1 MRADR
6 LLSILLLL
14 QMHARLTARHLAKR
28 LEVSERTILRDM
40 EALGAAGVPVV
51 AERGV
56 GGGWRLMDG
65 YKTNV
70 SGLNASEVQ
79 ALFATRPSKLLADLR
94 LDKASDAA
102 LVKLLSVLPAVN
114 RRGAELAWQRIHID
128 VSGWS
133 GSRDP
138 VPHLPALQQA
148 LWRDR
153 RVRIAYEREGC
164 TSDRTLDPLGL
175 VAKGATWYLAG
186 GINGDVRSYRV
197 SRIRDVMILDETFIR
212 PPDFDLAAFWERSS
226 ETFRERLPRFVVVAR
241 VHAEALPLLR
251 MMIRFGGID
260 DVANDRVTMHFD
272 SEEVARITLLGFGDR
287 VAVIE
292 PESLRMAI
300 AHEATRVVDSYR

>member
-1 MRADR
+1 
-6 LLSILLLL
+6 
-14 QMHARLTARHLAKR
+14 MHARLTARHLAKR

-148 LWRDR
+148 LWLDR

-164 TSDRTLDPLGL
+164 VTSDRTLDPLGL

-186 GINGDVRSYRV
+186 GIDGEVRSYRV
-197 SRIRDVMILDETFIR
+197 SRIREVTILDETFIR
-212 PPDFDLAAFWERSS
+212 PPDFDLAAFWQRSS
-226 ETFRERLPRFVVVAR
+226 ETFRERLPRFMVVAR
-241 VHAEALPLLR
+241 VHAEAMPLLR
-251 MMIRFGGID
+251 AMIRFGGID

-272 SEEVARITLLGFGDR
+272 SEEVARITLLGFGAR
-287 VAVIE
+287 VEVLE

-300 AHEATRVVDSYR
+300 AHEAEELLNAARS